1 VSIRST
7 ELNQPPMVKTA
18 AALFQQLC
26 YENKDRL
33 MAGIIIGGW
42 DPVHKASL
50 YSIPLGGA
58 CVQER
63 YAIGG
68 SGSSYIYGYCDANFR
83 EGMSRQEAIDFV
95 TKGSTAF
102 TLKHENS
109 FSFSSSL
116 LFLLVSFANRSVAR
130 YGS

>member
-1 VSIRST
+1 
-7 ELNQPPMVKTA
+7 MVKTA
-18 AALFQQLC
+18 ATLFQSLC

-50 YSIPLGGA
+50 FSIPLGGA
-58 CVQER
+58 MVQER

-83 EGMSRQEAIDFV
+83 EGMSRAEAIAFV
-95 TKGSTAF
+95 TTGLSHAMARDGSSGGVVRLAVIDESGCESIF
-102 TLKHENS
+102 VPGDKLPWQDKQG
-109 FSFSSSL
+109 
-116 LFLLVSFANRSVAR
+116 V
-130 YGS
+130 